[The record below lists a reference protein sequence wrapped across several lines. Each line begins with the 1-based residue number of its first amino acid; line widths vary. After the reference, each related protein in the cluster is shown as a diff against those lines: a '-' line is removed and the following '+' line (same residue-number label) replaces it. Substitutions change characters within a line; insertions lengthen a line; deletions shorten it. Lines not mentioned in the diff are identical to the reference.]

1 MEVKKTMDY
10 KKLIPAILLMA
21 VMLMPLAFADQD
33 TTTFTWVVP
42 ANKAH
47 TIAYGGSCST
57 SAFYFVESNA
67 VIDSDIDGNADKI
80 LPYDASTAG
89 AACQS
94 DSVASMTIT
103 NSGNVTEDINAF
115 FTEMD
120 VNLQAG
126 VFMGTGA
133 GCGTA
138 GLGGWES
145 NCTVVGADSP
155 VTQSTC
161 RDFNAS
167 ADIVSVMLIDDL
179 PASDANQLCWF
190 GRFKG
195 LNDSEPAAVPQASYE
210 ETLTTE
216 TE

>member
-1 MEVKKTMDY
+1 MKY
-10 KKLIPAILLMA
+10 SRIIPAILLMA
-21 VMLMPLAFADQD
+21 VMLMPFVFADQD

-42 ANKAH
+42 SNKAH
-47 TIAYGGSCST
+47 TITYGGSCST
-57 SAFYFVESNA
+57 SAFYFVEGSA
-67 VIDSDIDGNADKI
+67 GSVDTDIDGNADKI
-80 LPYDASTAG
+80 LPTSDSAG
-89 AACQS
+89 TSFCQS
-94 DSVASMTIT
+94 DSVASMLIT
-103 NSGNVTEDINAF
+103 NTGNVTEDINAF

-126 VFMGTGA
+126 VFMGTGS
-133 GCGTA
+133 GCGSGGLA
-138 GLGGWES
+138 GWQS
-145 NCTVVGADSP
+145 NCEVVGVDSP

-167 ADIVSVMLIDDL
+167 ADTGSVMLIDNL
-179 PASDANQLCWF
+179 AASDTNQLCWF

-195 LNDSEPAAVPQASYE
+195 LNDSEPAAVPQGSYE

>member
-1 MEVKKTMDY
+1 MDY
-10 KKLIPAILLMA
+10 KKIIPAILLVA
-21 VMLMPLAFADQD
+21 LMLMPFALADQD

-42 ANKAH
+42 ENKAH

-57 SAFYFVESNA
+57 SAFYFVEGSA
-67 VIDSDIDGNADKI
+67 GSVDTDIDGNADKI
-80 LPYDASTAG
+80 LPFDAASG
-89 AACQS
+89 GGACQS

-103 NSGNVTEDINAF
+103 NSGNVTIDLNAF

-138 GLGGWES
+138 GLAGWES
-145 NCTVVGADSP
+145 NCTVVGVDSP

-167 ADIVSVMLIDDL
+167 ADIGSVMLIDDL
-179 PASDANQLCWF
+179 PASDTNQLCWF
-190 GRFKG
+190 GRLKG
-195 LNDSEPAAVPQASYE
+195 LNDSEPAAVPEGSYE